1 MNSWKTLQEERP
13 RYERLAT
20 CLSWNTKQDSSR
32 HRVWNIDKLYK
43 VRNMHIKRDKKQH
56 IWDKGEK
63 HTSSSSYIYIYIYQ
77 RSTMYVKSHKTKVHV
92 MRTIQQNLTT
102 YLKSTL
108 PYRYFSSLFNNKTT
122 LSYPKLL
129 PLFVTSDR
137 GWIIERTSSQH
148 HT

>member
-1 MNSWKTLQEERP
+1 MNSWKTLQEERS

-20 CLSWNTKQDSSR
+20 CLNWNTKQYPLR
-32 HRVWNIDKLYK
+32 NRVWNIDKLYK

-56 IWDKGEK
+56 MWDKGEK
-63 HTSSSSYIYIYIYQ
+63 HTSSSSYIYQ
-77 RSTMYVKSHKTKVHV
+77 RSTMYVKSHKTKVRV

-108 PYRYFSSLFNNKTT
+108 LYRYFSSLFNNKTT

-129 PLFVTSDR
+129 PLYVTSDK
-137 GWIIERTSSQH
+137 GWMTERTSSQH